1 MADII
6 GVHGIAQQQR
16 GRNQLL
22 GEWAPALADGVE
34 LAVGHPVPLSFDL
47 AFYGDLF
54 LPAPSGAAET
64 WKGTAS
70 GLPGDLD
77 EGLGDLGTAD
87 AEEKAFLQE
96 ATEEAVAAL
105 NLDEETK
112 GQAEG
117 VGKAPLWLQWAT
129 RRLDAGFGARATVL
143 FIGQLRQVHRYL
155 TERQVADAVLV
166 QVRKTAGDSC
176 RVLLGHS
183 LGSVVAYEAVRR
195 LPGPLDLL
203 VTLGSPLGLRSVR
216 DRLSHP
222 QVEQATGLPPG
233 LQRWVNVYDRHDPVT
248 CGGGL
253 RPLWPG
259 VEDVLVDNEKL
270 PHAVERYLSK
280 RQTGHAVYDA
290 LTSAR

>member
-1 MADII
+1 
-6 GVHGIAQQQR
+6 
-16 GRNQLL
+16 
-22 GEWAPALADGVE
+22 
-34 LAVGHPVPLSFDL
+34 VPLSFDL

-64 WKGTAS
+64 WKSAS
-70 GLPGDLD
+70 GLPGEFD
-77 EGLGDLGTAD
+77 EGLGGFGTAD

-96 ATEEAVAAL
+96 AAEEAVAAL
-105 NLDEETK
+105 SLDEETK

-117 VGKAPLWLQWAT
+117 AGKAPLWLQWAA
-129 RRLDAGFGARATVL
+129 RRLDARFGARATVL

-155 TERQVADAVLV
+155 TERRVADVVLA
-166 QVRKTAGDSC
+166 QVTKTAGDSC
-176 RVLLGHS
+176 RIVLGHS
-183 LGSVVAYEAVRR
+183 LGSVVAYEAVRC

-203 VTLGSPLGLRSVR
+203 VTLGSPLGLRAVR

-222 QVEQATGLPPG
+222 EVEPATGLPPG
-233 LQRWVNVYDRHDPVT
+233 LRRWVNVYDRHDPVA

-270 PHAVERYLSK
+270 PHAVERYLGK
-280 RQTGHAVYDA
+280 RQTGQAVYDA